1 MLDLSEA
8 IVEARRLSALIDA
21 GVEALRT
28 ASREEADAE
37 HDYRLAKARAWVTV
51 VGELAKEREAFVDAE
66 TAEARRLRDLAAGK
80 REAARQALRA
90 REAQLSALQ
99 SLLAASRSEMNLAR

>member
-1 MLDLSEA
+1 MLELSEA
-8 IVEARRLSALIDA
+8 ISEARRLSALIDA

-28 ASREEADAE
+28 AAQEEANAE

-51 VGELAKEREAFVDAE
+51 AGELAKEREAFVDAE
-66 TAEARRLRDLAAGK
+66 TADARRLRDLSAGK

-99 SLLAASRSEMNLAR
+99 SLLSASRTEMNLAR